1 MTMSGPES
9 NGTPPEEIRARAVL
23 PGMTLEIVH
32 RPAGADGPETIGLV
46 LKGSPNLPGLAE
58 MMALPPSASS
68 GALADPF
75 ALWTEITRQVWAP
88 WFALWGLSAGSGGHG
103 PGGKDR

>member
-1 MTMSGPES
+1 MSEKTP
-9 NGTPPEEIRARAVL
+9 TPPEEIRARAVL

-32 RPAGADGPETIGLV
+32 RPAGEGSPETIGLV

-58 MMALPPSASS
+58 MMALPPPASPT
-68 GALADPF
+68 ALADPF

-88 WFALWGLSAGSGGHG
+88 WFALWGLSAGPSG
-103 PGGKDR
+103 PGQGGTGSKDR

>member
-1 MTMSGPES
+1 MP
-9 NGTPPEEIRARAVL
+9 NNPPEEIRARAVL
-23 PGMTLEIVH
+23 PGMTLEVVH
-32 RPAGADGPETIGLV
+32 RPAGGGEPETIGLV

-58 MMALPPSASS
+58 MMALPAPGSFPGSP
-68 GALADPF
+68 GTLADPF

-88 WFALWGLSAGSGGHG
+88 WFALWGLSAGPSGHG